1 MAPAINKF
9 KKIIFMKREVN
20 NRGKREAM
28 AASHRL
34 SALIH
39 DGGILSSTHS
49 LFQLGIHIHTF

>member
-1 MAPAINKF
+1 
-9 KKIIFMKREVN
+9 MKREVN